1 MKTGINIDCL
11 TLGNIREQ
19 VKLLKDNGFS
29 ATFVASEN
37 ERLEEVVRYTNE
49 YEITVDTLHGPFLDN
64 GVCRINDIWKDG
76 EKGEKMLARM
86 IKGLE
91 DCSRFGIPCL
101 ITHLSSGNNAPIVN
115 DIGFER
121 IARLVQKADEYG
133 VYVAFENL
141 RKTANLACALEYN
154 EHGKFCLDVG
164 HQYCYTGGKQFLPMF
179 GDRLVA
185 LHIHDNMKTI
195 GEDMHLLPFDGAID
209 YSILMRQLKDCGFDG
224 TLMIETAKAGKPQY
238 ESLSDEQFIK
248 LAAERAN
255 KLLDLYNDIKS
266 KPSR

>member
-1 MKTGINIDCL
+1 
-11 TLGNIREQ
+11 
-19 VKLLKDNGFS
+19 
-29 ATFVASEN
+29 
-37 ERLEEVVRYTNE
+37 
-49 YEITVDTLHGPFLDN
+49 
-64 GVCRINDIWKDG
+64 
-76 EKGEKMLARM
+76 
-86 IKGLE
+86 
-91 DCSRFGIPCL
+91 
-101 ITHLSSGNNAPIVN
+101 
-115 DIGFER
+115 
-121 IARLVQKADEYG
+121 
-133 VYVAFENL
+133 
-141 RKTANLACALEYN
+141 
-154 EHGKFCLDVG
+154 
-164 HQYCYTGGKQFLPMF
+164 MF

-185 LHIHDNMKTI
+185 LHIHDNMKTV